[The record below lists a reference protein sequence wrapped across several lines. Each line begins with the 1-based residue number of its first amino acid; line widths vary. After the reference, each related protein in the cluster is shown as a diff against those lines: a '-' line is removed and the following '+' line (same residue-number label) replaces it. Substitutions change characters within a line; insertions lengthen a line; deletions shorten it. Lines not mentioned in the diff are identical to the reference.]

1 MGGDPGSSPDDRRS
15 LPRRTQPP
23 AALGEGVGPLR
34 RVLFLPCPV
43 RGLISDRAYAIG
55 DGQTPS
61 MTVSK
66 LMVVALGNWIN
77 RQREHV
83 VED

>member
-1 MGGDPGSSPDDRRS
+1 
-15 LPRRTQPP
+15 
-23 AALGEGVGPLR
+23 
-34 RVLFLPCPV
+34 
-43 RGLISDRAYAIG
+43 
-55 DGQTPS
+55 

>member
-1 MGGDPGSSPDDRRS
+1 MSRNSI
-15 LPRRTQPP
+15 RTECVDFQSV
-23 AALGEGVGPLR
+23 EN
-34 RVLFLPCPV
+34 PV

-66 LMVVALGNWIN
+66 LMAVALGNWIN